1 MSNYPRS
8 KSLPRR
14 LLGQLREYWKPIP
27 DGVALPTST
36 SYKYD
41 ERLQAWVRGWP
52 VGVAQKSSLQVPD
65 SIVQRTTSK
74 GYKYYELKVPP
85 LSPTDGVYTMG
96 EDCHEQPLSA
106 DLGRLVLH
114 DLTSDELMDE
124 WVADLVEEKVDLC
137 SDSTHQLSSP
147 SPTASTLGNDLSL
160 LLPSTL
166 ADDNVIAAR
175 TDAPT
180 VASSTIAGRLSLW
193 VPAATTRDSSSTVV
207 RHTGFRREYRA
218 LDGDVHLVNNDR
230 RGSLWE
236 LEDTQMQHFEDIP
249 KSGIGNDNHGAGSR
263 RLTWQPRP
271 QSPKSSSLVPL
282 DKHHNSVVNHEGI
295 GHTFYNSGDSNPGT
309 PAPRTRIQV
318 LVSQRRS
325 WFSAI
330 AVLGCGQSQ
339 TSVFHNEIHRPQILA
354 EARDFFMTEIEGG
367 TSSVASATRSAL
379 LYAKTPECVFC
390 GLGVESAGPVSRIP
404 NAIDDEIPRSSAST
418 STTCTSDQL
427 GPDAECLIPSTYR
440 PTGPFSSEVDLTN
453 MKRAHVQR
461 KQPRHAQSEE
471 LLGRA
476 SPNAWN
482 QTKPLPKA
490 PSNASTKTPNI
501 STLNRST
508 SLLRSKRT
516 QHLKYAQGPTP
527 PPAKSLPALPS
538 SAEHPGL
545 RAERALVGVPPQPGT
560 HDQVKIKRKPLVSEL
575 PPTPTLRKAQ
585 PQEVADLRSRG
596 AQQML
601 RPSGDSGRI
610 G

>member
-1 MSNYPRS
+1 MRLTPSNSTHDLAVFLRTTGPRGREWQCAAMSNYPRS

-52 VGVAQKSSLQVPD
+52 VGVAQKSLLQVPD

-124 WVADLVEEKVDLC
+124 WVADLVEEKVDSC

-147 SPTASTLGNDLSL
+147 SPTASTVGNDLSL
-160 LLPSTL
+160 LLLPTL

-180 VASSTIAGRLSLW
+180 VASSTIADRLSLW

-207 RHTGFRREYRA
+207 RHTGFRHEYRA

-263 RLTWQPRP
+263 RITWQPRP

-295 GHTFYNSGDSNPGT
+295 GHTFYNSDDSNPGT
-309 PAPRTRIQV
+309 PAPRTRE
-318 LVSQRRS
+318 S
-325 WFSAI
+325 
-330 AVLGCGQSQ
+330 
-339 TSVFHNEIHRPQILA
+339 
-354 EARDFFMTEIEGG
+354 RD
-367 TSSVASATRSAL
+367 
-379 LYAKTPECVFC
+379 
-390 GLGVESAGPVSRIP
+390 
-404 NAIDDEIPRSSAST
+404 
-418 STTCTSDQL
+418 
-427 GPDAECLIPSTYR
+427 
-440 PTGPFSSEVDLTN
+440 SE
-453 MKRAHVQR
+453 
-461 KQPRHAQSEE
+461 
-471 LLGRA
+471 
-476 SPNAWN
+476 
-482 QTKPLPKA
+482 
-490 PSNASTKTPNI
+490 
-501 STLNRST
+501 
-508 SLLRSKRT
+508 
-516 QHLKYAQGPTP
+516 
-527 PPAKSLPALPS
+527 
-538 SAEHPGL
+538 
-545 RAERALVGVPPQPGT
+545 
-560 HDQVKIKRKPLVSEL
+560 
-575 PPTPTLRKAQ
+575 
-585 PQEVADLRSRG
+585 
-596 AQQML
+596 
-601 RPSGDSGRI
+601 PSGGRTVLPRGSFRSNSFDDSTH
-610 G
+610 